1 MNYKNILV
9 PIDGSDNSYKA
20 LQEAMEIAR
29 LKYSSAFAILVGL
42 PSCCSKTPTIRL
54 ASTERESVFN
64 A

>member
-29 LKYSSAFAILVGL
+29 L
-42 PSCCSKTPTIRL
+42 TM
-54 ASTERESVFN
+54 
-64 A
+64 